1 MATQNITNAVK
12 NTFKYTSAT
21 KPALYTNVKLDTTN
35 EGFVLLSTESP
46 AATDII
52 IGSITNVEACGN
64 DSTWIVTVALSC
76 PIVLMACTGAI
87 AIGDFL
93 KLDTAGLLI
102 AATRDTS
109 APSTTIFSYGIS
121 LKANTS
127 GGATL
132 PVLAMNQHIGV

>member
-12 NTFKYTSAT
+12 HTFKYSSAT
-21 KPALYTNVKLDTTN
+21 KPALYTNVKLDTSN
-35 EGFVLLSTESP
+35 EGFVKLSTESA

-52 IGSITNVEACGN
+52 IGSITNVEACG
-64 DSTWIVTVALSC
+64 DGSTWSVTVALSA
-76 PIVLMACTGAI
+76 PITLMSCTGAV

-93 KLDTAGLLI
+93 KLDSAGLLI

-109 APSTTIFSYGIS
+109 APSTTIFSYGIA

-127 GGATL
+127 GDATL

>member
-1 MATQNITNAVK
+1 MAAKYYKCQK
-12 NTFKYTSAT
+12 YFKYTSAT

-87 AIGDFL
+87 AIGDF
-93 KLDTAGLLI
+93 KAILLVGN
-102 AATRDTS
+102 S
-109 APSTTIFSYGIS
+109 A
-121 LKANTS
+121 
-127 GGATL
+127 
-132 PVLAMNQHIGV
+132 